1 MVKPDVIV
9 SWPANCDYPLWRQ
22 FIRDER
28 QRFGQ
33 VIVAFTRHDGLDMTD
48 FVAAAMAD
56 EHPVLLDRRYVDAGD
71 WRNDAVN
78 AALAVSDAEWVWFT
92 EQDFFITRPKA
103 FWANVEDW
111 EAGVD
116 AIGIE
121 EPGGR
126 RLHPAC
132 LFVRRSAVNATARYF
147 GTVPVDHFG
156 AFTDELKTIYVLPA
170 FLYEHLQGLSQNH
183 WLIDSGQE
191 AGRFKM
197 DRFDQYLR
205 DCLKV
210 SVPLDS
216 DWAERSRSHL
226 RAQAA

>member
-1 MVKPDVIV
+1 M
-9 SWPANCDYPLWRQ
+9 
-22 FIRDER
+22 
-28 QRFGQ
+28 
-33 VIVAFTRHDGLDMTD
+33 
-48 FVAAAMAD
+48 
-56 EHPVLLDRRYVDAGD
+56 
-71 WRNDAVN
+71 
-78 AALAVSDAEWVWFT
+78 
-92 EQDFFITRPKA
+92 
-103 FWANVEDW
+103 
-111 EAGVD
+111 D

-197 DRFDQYLR
+197 GRFNQYLR
-205 DCLKV
+205 DCLNV